1 MGALS
6 DLPLELVIGWALWM
20 VGGLALTFWFVRQS
34 ASPRLREVAP
44 LATPAAVARLS
55 GTHTVAAR
63 PVSGNHV
70 PARQQ
75 SGVRTVARSQSGTRP
90 AAVRPPSGVYDPDA
104 FDELRALL
112 DPPDHK
118 PGPR

>member
-1 MGALS
+1 VGALS
-6 DLPLELVIGWALWM
+6 DLPLELVVGWALWM

-44 LATPAAVARLS
+44 MPTPAGAAHLS
-55 GTHTVAAR
+55 GTHTAAAR
-63 PVSGNHV
+63 PVSGSHRA
-70 PARQQ
+70 ARPQ

-112 DPPDHK
+112 DPPDQE
-118 PGPR
+118 PGPK